1 MTRAAVV
8 LNPIKVDDLEAFKE
22 DISLALVGQG
32 WDEPMWLQTTPTDPG
47 SGQAAY
53 AADAGVDLVIA
64 AGGDGTV
71 TACAAGLAGRLVPL
85 AILPTG
91 TGNLLAVNLGI
102 PLDRARAVQTALTG
116 VDRKID
122 LGVANG
128 RPFVAMA
135 GLGVDA
141 KMLRSTSEA
150 AKKRFGYAAY
160 VVSVLR
166 HIGDPPL
173 RVAVRTDGGRSK
185 KYSATGI
192 IIGNVGWLHG
202 GIRLL
207 PDAQPD
213 DGVLDAAVLTSR
225 GLASS
230 IALALRILLRR
241 DDAQVVR
248 GSFRSLRIRVDR
260 EHLWEI
266 DGEVVGTTKEL
277 KVGVHRDKLLLRVP
291 AAATSESPPAAQ
303 SQPTPAE
310 QGDLA
315 LDDMNGVVAQPEAD
329 SR

>member
-1 MTRAAVV
+1 VSRAAVV
-8 LNPIKVDDLEAFKE
+8 VNPIKVDDLEIFKK
-22 DISLALVGQG
+22 DVCAALAAQG
-32 WDEPMWLQTTPTDPG
+32 WDEPMWLQTTVADPG
-47 SGQAAY
+47 SGQAAD
-53 AADAGVDLVIA
+53 AADGGVDLVMA

-71 TACAAGLAGRLVPL
+71 TACAAGLAGRPVPL

-91 TGNLLAVNLGI
+91 TGNLLAMNLGV
-102 PLDRARAVQTALTG
+102 PLDLARAVEVALTG

-135 GLGVDA
+135 GLGLDA

-160 VVSVLR
+160 VMAALR

-173 RVAVRTDGGRSK
+173 RVAVRTDGGRPK

-213 DGVLDAAVLTSR
+213 DGLLDAAVLTSQ
-225 GLASS
+225 GLVSS
-230 IALALRILLRR
+230 IVLGLRILLRR
-241 DDAQVVR
+241 DGAQVVR
-248 GSFRSLRIRVDR
+248 GPFRSLRIRVDR
-260 EHLWEI
+260 EHLWEL

-277 KVGVHRDKLLLRVP
+277 KVGIHDEKLLLRVP
-291 AAATSESPPAAQ
+291 AGPQ
-303 SQPTPAE
+303 
-310 QGDLA
+310 
-315 LDDMNGVVAQPEAD
+315 
-329 SR
+329 

>member
-1 MTRAAVV
+1 VV
-8 LNPIKVDDLEAFKE
+8 NPIKVDDLEEFKK
-22 DISLALVGQG
+22 DVSAALTAHG
-32 WDEPMWLQTTPTDPG
+32 WDEPMWSQTTPADPG
-47 SGQAAY
+47 SGQAAH

-71 TACAAGLAGRLVPL
+71 TACAAGLAGQLVPL

-91 TGNLLAVNLGI
+91 TGNLLAINLGI
-102 PLDRARAVQTALTG
+102 PLDRARAVEVALTG

-135 GLGVDA
+135 GLGLDA

-160 VVSVLR
+160 LVAALR
-166 HIGDPPL
+166 HVGDPPL
-173 RVAVRTDGGRSK
+173 RVTVRTDGGRPK

-192 IIGNVGWLHG
+192 IIGNVGWLQG

-213 DGVLDAAVLTSR
+213 DGLLDAAVLTSR
-225 GLASS
+225 GLVSS
-230 IALALRILLRR
+230 IVLGLRILLRR
-241 DDAQVVR
+241 DGTQVVR

-266 DGEVVGTTKEL
+266 DGEVIGSTKEL
-277 KVGVHRDKLLLRVP
+277 KVGVHAEKLLLRVP
-291 AAATSESPPAAQ
+291 AGP
-303 SQPTPAE
+303 
-310 QGDLA
+310 
-315 LDDMNGVVAQPEAD
+315 
-329 SR
+329 R